1 MIIGIDMGHTLT
13 GAGTGAV
20 GVVKETDKNREVGKR
35 LIEMLQE
42 KGHTVVNCTVD
53 KSNCELKDRVAL
65 ANKQKLDLFVS
76 LHLNAYNSHAYGV
89 ETYIYSTS
97 SSAYTYAQRIQVELV
112 KQIGWANRGVKTNKN
127 LYVLKNTTAPA
138 LLVELGFC
146 DNASDMAKWNTE
158 KIAKALF
165 YGITGVQYT
174 GPAPTNT
181 TSGSVYRV
189 SVNGTQVGAYG
200 KVDNILSV
208 TKEQLNKGTKEIIIR
223 KV

>member
-1 MIIGIDMGHTLT
+1 MIIGIDMGHTLS
-13 GAGTGAV
+13 GLGTGAV

-53 KSNCELKDRVAL
+53 KSSSELKDRVTL

-76 LHLNAYNSHAYGV
+76 IHLNAYNGHAYGV
-89 ETYIYSTS
+89 ETYIYSKN

-138 LLVELGFC
+138 LLCELGFC

-158 KIAKALF
+158 KIARALF
-165 YGITGVQYT
+165 YGITGKQYT

-181 TSGSVYRV
+181 TSGSIYRV
-189 SVNGTQVGAYG
+189 IIDSTQVGAYG
-200 KVDNILSV
+200 KVDNILNV
-208 TKEQLNKGTKEIIIR
+208 TKEQLNKGAKEIIIR

>member
-1 MIIGIDMGHTLT
+1 MIIGIDMGHTLS
-13 GAGTGAV
+13 GLGTGAV
-20 GVVKETDKNREVGKR
+20 GIYKETDKNREVGKR

-53 KSNCELKDRVAL
+53 KSNNELKDRVAL

-97 SSAYTYAQRIQVELV
+97 SSAYTYAQRIQNELV

-158 KIAKALF
+158 KIARALF
-165 YGITGVQYT
+165 YGITGKQYT
-174 GPAPTNT
+174 GPVPTNT
-181 TSGSVYRV
+181 TSGSIYRV
-189 SVNGTQVGAYG
+189 IIDGTQIGAYG
-200 KVDNILSV
+200 KIDNIANV

>member
-35 LIEMLQE
+35 LIQMLQE
-42 KGHTVVNCTVD
+42 KGHTVINCTVD
-53 KSNCELKDRVAL
+53 KSNNELKDRVAL
-65 ANKQKLDLFVS
+65 ANKQPLDLFVS
-76 LHLNAYNSHAYGV
+76 LHLNAYNSYAHGV
-89 ETYIYSTS
+89 ETYVYSTG
-97 SSAYTYAQRIQVELV
+97 SSAYTYAQRIQNELV
-112 KQIGWANRGVKTNKN
+112 KQIGWANRGVKTNAN

-138 LLVELGFC
+138 LLTELGFC
-146 DNASDMAKWNTE
+146 DNVSDMDKWNTE
-158 KIAKALF
+158 KIARALF

-181 TSGSVYRV
+181 TSGSIYRV
-189 SVNGTQVGAYG
+189 FVEGKQIGAYG
-200 KVDNILSV
+200 KVDNILNV
-208 TKEQLNKGTKEIIIR
+208 AKEQLNKGTKEIIIR